1 MTRASALATPAI
13 VTALATLLLAGCA
26 VEPEVVDEGV
36 DVFSIVVGDCLD
48 DAEVP
53 DEVTRIEIV
62 DCAKPHDSEVF
73 ARSTATGTTFPGAD
87 ALEDSLVEFCRG
99 DAFTEFVGIPFMDS
113 RFGTRGYFPTAESW
127 ANGDRELLCTLV
139 DEGGERLTGSVAGD
153 AE

>member
-1 MTRASALATPAI
+1 MTRLPAALPAALAT
-13 VTALATLLLAGCA
+13 VLLLAGCSA
-26 VEPEVVDEGV
+26 VEPDSVEEGV

-48 DAEVP
+48 DAGVP

-62 DCAKPHDSEVF
+62 DCSEPHDSEVF
-73 ARSTATGTTFPGAD
+73 ARTTATGAAFPGAE
-87 ALEDSLVEFCRG
+87 ALEDALVEFCRG
-99 DAFTEFVGIPFMDS
+99 DAFTDFVGIPFMDS

-139 DEGGERLTGSVAGD
+139 DESGERLTGSVAGD